1 MTAALSSPATG
12 DLLFIVD
19 TTATTNILSTVSGFT
34 YGDKTYTTTT
44 VVDNLVIVPLV
55 ATVGVTISD
64 NLTASVSSVAF
75 SPPTSTS

>member
-19 TTATTNILSTVSGFT
+19 TTATSNILSTVSGFT